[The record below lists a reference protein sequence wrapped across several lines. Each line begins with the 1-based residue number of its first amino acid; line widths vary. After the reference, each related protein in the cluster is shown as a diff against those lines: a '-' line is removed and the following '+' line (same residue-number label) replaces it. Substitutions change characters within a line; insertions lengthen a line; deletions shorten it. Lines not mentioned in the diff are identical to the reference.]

1 LFCRLAATQ
10 RIDCASR
17 LQLDTLTTHFP
28 QNMANE
34 QVQGKD
40 FYESVLQFYDHAAS
54 FSKLDPG
61 IIAQI
66 RACNSIYKVN
76 FPVEVDGHVQ
86 VFEGI
91 RVQHSHHKLP
101 SKGGIRYSVYVDEEE
116 VMALAT
122 LMTFKCALVDVPF
135 GGAKGGVKINPRT
148 SSVQTLERVTRRY
161 ASELIKKNLIG
172 PGVDVPAPDYGTGSR
187 EMAWIADTYLTFKY
201 GDTSALGCVT
211 GKPVGQGGIRGRTEA
226 TGLGVFYGL
235 RELLLDETMLR
246 KMGLSTGIAGKR
258 IIVQGLGNVG
268 YYAAHFCQAEG
279 AIITGIAER
288 EGGIFN
294 PNGLDVGAVFSH
306 RQNTGSILGFAGAQD
321 IADSLDLLEY
331 DCDVLIPA
339 ALENQIHEGNAD
351 NIKAKIIAE
360 GANGP
365 TTKAAE
371 QILLERGVIILP
383 DLYLNAGGVTV
394 SYFEW
399 LKNLSNVRFGRMG
412 KRAEESAMKRLVATI
427 ERTTGKTITPQERE
441 MIVHGADEIDLVRS
455 GLEDTMITAYHSIR
469 RVMDEVEGITDLRT
483 AAFYNAIEK
492 IGVSYQSLGIFP

>member
-1 LFCRLAATQ
+1 
-10 RIDCASR
+10 
-17 LQLDTLTTHFP
+17 
-28 QNMANE
+28 MANE

-40 FYESVLQFYDHAAS
+40 FYESVLRFYDHAAS

-61 IIAQI
+61 ILAQI

-101 SKGGIRYSVYVDEEE
+101 SKGGIRYSIHVDEDE

-148 SSVQTLERVTRRY
+148 TPEHVLERVTRRY
-161 ASELIKKNLIG
+161 ASELVKKNLIG
-172 PGVDVPAPDYGTGSR
+172 PGMDVPAPDYGTGSR
-187 EMAWIADTYLTFKY
+187 EMAWIADTYMTFKY
-201 GDTSALGCVT
+201 GDTNALGCVT

-235 RELLLDETMLR
+235 RELMADEPLLK
-246 KMGLSTGIAGKR
+246 KMGLSEGMAGKR

-268 YYAAHFCQAEG
+268 YYAAKFCQEAG
-279 AIITGIAER
+279 ALIIGIAER
-288 EGGIFN
+288 EGGIYSEK
-294 PNGLDVGAVFSH
+294 GLDVEAVFQH
-306 RQNTGSILGFAGAQD
+306 RQSTSSILGFKGGQD
-321 IADSLDLLEY
+321 IEESLDLLEY
-331 DCDVLIPA
+331 ECDVLLPA
-339 ALENQIHEGNAD
+339 ALENQITEENAPRV
-351 NIKAKIIAE
+351 KAKIVAE

-365 TTKAAE
+365 TTQGAE
-371 QILLERGVIILP
+371 KILLERGVVILP

-412 KRAEESAMKRLVATI
+412 KRAEEGAMRRLVATI
-427 ERTTGKTITPQERE
+427 ERTTGRTVTDVERQS
-441 MIVHGADEIDLVRS
+441 IIHGADEIDLVHS
-455 GLEDTMITAYHSIR
+455 GLEDTMITAYQSIR
-469 RVMDEVEGITDLRT
+469 KVMNDVPGITDLRT
-483 AAFYNAIEK
+483 AAFYSAIEK
-492 IGVSYQSLGIFP
+492 IGISYQSLGIFP

>member
-1 LFCRLAATQ
+1 MSQ
-10 RIDCASR
+10 PI
-17 LQLDTLTTHFP
+17 
-28 QNMANE
+28 E
-34 QVQGKD
+34 GKD
-40 FYESVLQFYDHAAS
+40 FYDSVLQFYDQAAQ

-61 IIAQI
+61 ILAQI
-66 RACNSIYKVN
+66 KACNSIYKVN
-76 FPVEVDGHVQ
+76 FPVEVEGKIQ

-101 SKGGIRYSVYVDEEE
+101 SKGGIRYSVYVDEDE
-116 VMALAT
+116 VKALAT

-148 SSVQTLERVTRRY
+148 SSEQTLERVTRRY

-187 EMAWIADTYLTFKY
+187 EMAWIADTYQTFKY

-226 TGLGVFYGL
+226 TGLGVFFGL
-235 RELLLDETMLR
+235 RELFNDAEML
-246 KMGLSTGIAGKR
+246 KQIGLSSGLSGKR

-268 YYAAHFCQAEG
+268 YHAAHFCQQEG
-279 AIITGIAER
+279 ALITGIAER

-294 PNGLDVGAVFSH
+294 ADGLDLEAVMKQ
-306 RQNTGSILGFAGAQD
+306 RAETGSLLDFPGAKNVPD
-321 IADSLDLLEY
+321 TATLLEY
-331 DCDVLIPA
+331 ECDVLLPA
-339 ALENQIHEGNAD
+339 ALENQIHEGNAAR
-351 NIKAKIIAE
+351 IKAKIVAE

-365 TTKAAE
+365 VTRDAE
-371 QILLERGVIILP
+371 KILLARGIVILP

-412 KRAEESAMKRLVATI
+412 KRAEEASLQRLVTI
-427 ERTTGKTITPQERE
+427 IEQSTGKSISPQERAL
-441 MIVHGADEIDLVRS
+441 IVHGTDELDLVRS
-455 GLEDTMITAYHSIR
+455 GLEDTMIVAYHEIR
-469 RVMDEVEGITDLRT
+469 SVMNQVKGIQDLRT
-483 AAFYNAIEK
+483 AAFYSAIEK
-492 IGVSYQSLGIFP
+492 VGVSYQSLGIFP

>member
-1 LFCRLAATQ
+1 
-10 RIDCASR
+10 
-17 LQLDTLTTHFP
+17 
-28 QNMANE
+28 MANE

-40 FYESVLQFYDHAAS
+40 FYESVLRFYDHAAS

-61 IIAQI
+61 ILAQI

-122 LMTFKCALVDVPF
+122 LMTFKCAIVDVPF

-148 SSVQTLERVTRRY
+148 TPEHVLERVTRRY
-161 ASELIKKNLIG
+161 ATELIKKNLIG
-172 PGVDVPAPDYGTGSR
+172 PGMDVPAPDYGTGSR
-187 EMAWIADTYLTFKY
+187 EMAWIADTYMTFKY
-201 GDTSALGCVT
+201 GDTNALGCVT

-235 RELLLDETMLR
+235 RELLLDEPILA
-246 KMGLSTGIAGKR
+246 KVGLSSGVAGKR

-268 YYAAHFCQAEG
+268 YYAAKFCQEAG
-279 AIITGIAER
+279 ALIIGIAER
-288 EGGIFN
+288 EGGIYN
-294 PNGLDVGAVFSH
+294 EAGLDVDAVFRH
-306 RQNTGSILGFAGAQD
+306 RQQGGTILGFAGAED
-321 IADSLDLLEY
+321 LAESLDLLERE
-331 DCDVLIPA
+331 CDVLIPA

-351 NIKAKIIAE
+351 RIKAKIIAE

-365 TTKAAE
+365 TTQAAE
-371 QILLERGVIILP
+371 KILLDKGVIILP

-412 KRAEESAMKRLVATI
+412 KRAEEGAMRRLVETI
-427 ERTTGKTITPQERE
+427 ERTTGKAITDQERQL
-441 MIVHGADEIDLVRS
+441 IVHGADEIDLVHS

-469 RVMDEVEGITDLRT
+469 KVMDDVPGITDLRT